1 MFSLRSRINAHIATL
16 VSLKE
21 HTNNSNNNTTKS
33 LLSPTI
39 LDLPETGG
47 IFSWSSKFKESL
59 HDQ

>member
-1 MFSLRSRINAHIATL
+1 MFCLRSRIARIAAL

-33 LLSPTI
+33 FLSPTI